1 MLVDGSEIVTRAAE
15 PADLGH
21 VAELFETQR
30 NTRHCWCM
38 APCETSGSFAVG
50 WLTGGN
56 RRRFEA
62 RVMSGELPMGV
73 LAFSSG
79 QLIGWCACGPRSRY
93 VTADRGR
100 DGILRERNPA
110 EDDVVWLLA
119 CFFVREAFR
128 RQGVTDALMRAAVDL
143 AAREGAVAV
152 EGWPSARPD
161 QRAAD
166 AFLGRE
172 SAFERLGFTC
182 IGRPRSGRALMRLG
196 LDRRPQSQ

>member
-1 MLVDGSEIVTRAAE
+1 MLVGGPEIVTRALG
-15 PADLGH
+15 PADLQH
-21 VAELFETQR
+21 VAELFEAQR

-38 APCETSGSFAVG
+38 APCETSGRFAVG

-62 RVMSGELPMGV
+62 QVMSEQPPMGV
-73 LAFSSG
+73 LAFSSE
-79 QLIGWCACGPRSRY
+79 QPIGWCACGPRSRY
-93 VTADRGR
+93 VTADHGRG
-100 DGILRERNPA
+100 GILRERNPG

-143 AAREGAVAV
+143 AEREGALAV
-152 EGWPSARPD
+152 EGWPAAEPH

-172 SAFERLGFTC
+172 SAFERLGFSC
-182 IGRPRSGRALMRLG
+182 IGRPRLGRALMRLTI
-196 LDRRPQSQ
+196 DRRPQNE